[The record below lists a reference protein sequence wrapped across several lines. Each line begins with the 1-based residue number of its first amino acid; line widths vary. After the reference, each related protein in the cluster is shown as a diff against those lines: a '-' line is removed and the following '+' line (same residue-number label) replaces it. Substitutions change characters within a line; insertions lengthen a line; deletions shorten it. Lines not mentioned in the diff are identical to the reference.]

1 MQKTLHA
8 LFIAFALVAG
18 GSAHA
23 ACTSCG
29 QVTDVREVKVEG
41 EGSGLG
47 AVAGGVAG
55 GLLGNQIGRGSG
67 KTVATVAG
75 VAGGAY
81 AGHQVE
87 KKVKEKTEY
96 QVTVRMDSGEVRQVK
111 YGEKPAFLSGDRV
124 KLENGALTRIAQ

>member
-1 MQKTLHA
+1 MTLARILPVLAA
-8 LFIAFALVAG
+8 LL
-18 GSAHA
+18 SAAPSFA
-23 ACTSCG
+23 ACTNCG
-29 QVTDVREVKVEG
+29 QVTEVREVKVEG

-55 GLLGNQIGRGSG
+55 GLLGNQIGRGTG

-96 QVTVRMDSGEVRQVK
+96 QVTVRMDTGDIRHVK
-111 YGEKPAFLSGDRV
+111 YGDKPAFLAGDRV
-124 KLENGALTRIAQ
+124 RLENGTLSRVAQ